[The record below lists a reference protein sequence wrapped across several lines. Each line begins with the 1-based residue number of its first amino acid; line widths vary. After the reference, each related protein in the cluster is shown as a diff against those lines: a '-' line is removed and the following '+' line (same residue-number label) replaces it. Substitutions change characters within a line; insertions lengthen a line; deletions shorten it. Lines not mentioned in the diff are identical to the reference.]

1 MRWKLLFSFY
11 FKQMIKSKLYL
22 GAWIF
27 SFLLFIF
34 RIILY
39 FATALGIEKY
49 GDLPGEAAGI
59 VQIVSIFYIVY
70 FYRIF
75 SNELLYGVH
84 TYFVD
89 GYRILLEK
97 MSALF
102 VCHVLFQGIFLA
114 FTYGLFSGIYLGVGV
129 EISSIYLS
137 LLRFMIVYL
146 FVPLIFCPLY
156 GFIAALLI
164 PGKKVSFLAILFF
177 WIATGSMNSQTF
189 EPFFDTVQ
197 ANDWKSLLLIGVSNL
212 LNVYDPYIGFD
223 ISWGIELKLIA
234 WSLLLVGLILYL
246 SLRYSIQKK
255 ERKYVLPILAVF
267 SIAIIGTSYTAIP
280 LHSKAFKL
288 ADYTAENDYY
298 LHLKKPNSDIR
309 YEIESYEISLKNEKV
324 TAIVTFSELNTE
336 MPTFQ
341 LYYAYPIRSIKAD
354 NKQVQFERDGDIV
367 TVHLP
372 NKVSSLT
379 FHYDIVDT
387 NFVPYVNGR
396 VALLADKAWYPKKR
410 TTHIFEPDV
419 TNISVIESE
428 DVFPNESYQFTVNVE
443 GALFCNLPKQGE
455 VYQGEAQA
463 VTVIIGQGNQLTYD
477 GYHITYPADWPKMK
491 ERVPVV
497 LEQLEIT
504 LQDINQIVDTPV
516 QSLPKSIVFSNYGL
530 SSFMTKDHLVYNT
543 GYGDPVNAYD
553 VMKDFPFNMLSMLV
567 ERKGSYIMFEEWKN
581 LTSIVIR
588 QKNDWYVDAFDGI
601 PLSISKYSIPKSEEK
616 LIEVVYD
623 YFFQLNGE
631 EQKAFIQEW
640 YRQMDENLTWDDIIA
655 LVKEWK

>member
-1 MRWKLLFSFY
+1 MLLFV
-11 FKQMIKSKLYL
+11 
-22 GAWIF
+22 
-27 SFLLFIF
+27 F

-39 FATALGIEKY
+39 FATALGIEEY

-84 TYFVD
+84 MYFVD

-114 FTYGLFSGIYLGVGV
+114 FTYGLFSGIYLGVGI

-137 LLRFMIVYL
+137 LFRFMIVYL
-146 FVPLIFCPLY
+146 FVPMIFCPLY
-156 GFIAALLI
+156 GFIVALLI

-189 EPFFDTVQ
+189 EPFFDSVQ

-212 LNVYDPYIGFD
+212 SHVYDPYIGFD
-223 ISWGIELKLIA
+223 ISWGNELKLIA
-234 WSLLLVGLILYL
+234 WSLLLVGLLLYL

-255 ERKYVLPILAVF
+255 ERKYVIPILAVF
-267 SIAIIGTSYTAIP
+267 SIAIIAASYAAIP
-280 LHSKAFKL
+280 LHSKAFKR
-288 ADYTAENDYY
+288 ADYTAENNYY

-309 YEIESYEISLKNEKV
+309 YEIESYEISLKNGKV
-324 TAIVTFSELNTE
+324 TVKVTFSELNTAT
-336 MPTFQ
+336 PTFQ
-341 LYYAYPIRSIKAD
+341 LYYAYPIQSIRAD
-354 NKQVQFERDGDIV
+354 GKRVQFDREGDIV

-372 NKVSSLT
+372 NKQVSSLT
-379 FHYDIVDT
+379 FHYNIVDT

-410 TTHIFEPDV
+410 TTHVFEPDV

-428 DVFPNESYQFTVNVE
+428 DVFPEESYPFTLNVE

-463 VTVIIGQGNQLTYD
+463 VTVIIGQGNQMTYG

-504 LQDINQIVDTPV
+504 LQEINQIVDTPV
-516 QSLPKSIVFSNYGL
+516 QSLPKSIVFSNHGL

-567 ERKGSYIMFEEWKN
+567 ERKGSSSMFEEWK
-581 LTSIVIR
+581 TIASFYFR
-588 QKNDWYVDAFDGI
+588 QKHGWLIDEI
-601 PLSISKYSIPKSEEK
+601 EPLLILSGLISQDEK
-616 LIEVVYD
+616 KPNELVFD
-623 YFFQLNGE
+623 YFSQLNEE
-631 EQKAFIQEW
+631 EQKAFLQEW
-640 YRQMDENLTWDDIIA
+640 YRQMDEDMTWDDVIA

>member
-1 MRWKLLFSFY
+1 MLLFV
-11 FKQMIKSKLYL
+11 
-22 GAWIF
+22 
-27 SFLLFIF
+27 F

-39 FATALGIEKY
+39 FFTALGIEEY
-49 GDLPGEAAGI
+49 GDLPGEVAGI
-59 VQIVSIFYIVY
+59 VQMVSIFYIVY
-70 FYRIF
+70 FYRVF

-84 TYFVD
+84 MYFVD

-102 VCHVLFQGIFLA
+102 VCHVIFQGIFLA
-114 FTYGLFSGIYLGVGV
+114 FTYGLFSGIYLGVGI

-137 LLRFMIVYL
+137 LFRFMTVYL
-146 FVPLIFCPLY
+146 YVPLIFCPLY
-156 GFIAALLI
+156 GFIVALLI
-164 PGKKVSFLAILFF
+164 PGKKISFLAILFF

-212 LNVYDPYIGFD
+212 THVYDPYIGFD
-223 ISWGIELKLIA
+223 ISWGNELKLIA

-255 ERKYVLPILAVF
+255 ERKYVIPILAVF
-267 SIAIIGTSYTAIP
+267 SIAIIAASHAAIP
-280 LHSKAFKL
+280 LHSKAFKH
-288 ADYTAENDYY
+288 ADYTAENNYY
-298 LHLKKPNSDIR
+298 LRLKKPNSDIR
-309 YEIESYEISLKNEKV
+309 YEIESYDISLKNGKV
-324 TAIVTFSELNTE
+324 TVKVTFSELNTE
-336 MPTFQ
+336 TPTFQ
-341 LYYAYPIRSIKAD
+341 LYYAYPIRSIIAGD
-354 NKQVQFERDGDIV
+354 KQVQFDRDGDIV
-367 TVHLP
+367 TVYLP
-372 NKVSSLT
+372 DKVSSLV

-410 TTHIFEPDV
+410 TTHVFEPDV
-419 TNISVIESE
+419 TKISVVESE
-428 DVFPNESYQFTVNVE
+428 DVFPEESYPFTLNVE

-463 VTVIIGQGNQLTYD
+463 VTVIIGQGNQMTYG

-504 LQDINQIVDTPV
+504 LQEINQIVDTPV